1 MIGSNINEYFSA
13 AMKYPVERLTA
24 VMQGKDTSLPQA
36 AAMMALQIKKP
47 MIDAMKGKQAQAQ
60 PPQPSVKDQ
69 MEQDITM
76 LPENTGIG
84 QLPAPNMER
93 MADGGIAGYA
103 DGGIVAFAGGGL
115 NQDRELY
122 NNLIQQGFV
131 DAYGNIKDTVK
142 KALGLK
148 PGWEK
153 RFAELPLEDKGGATP
168 YAHPKQSGIF
178 SYEQPNKVTTNTP
191 AAAPVVENMA
201 PVSDEPSVSDK
212 LRAVH
217 GDKALGPYDPNVPIP
232 REGIDAYMR
241 LKNIDPA
248 QLDKPVSKKNKAQK
262 SIDSTAG
269 ASDAGLGQL
278 ANRQAAVTGDSS
290 LTGAYAMAKG
300 MGAEEEAANQ
310 RALKGFETESIKAL
324 EDQRTAREA
333 SRPTGRPYEGLE
345 KSLGKEAE
353 AAAGKEEKNLKMAI
367 INAGLAMLGGKSQYA
382 MQNIAEGAQVG
393 TKQYQAGIDKLETAA
408 KDREKMG
415 AMIEESRRAETR
427 GDWKDKADYDQKIM
441 EAKLGFKKNSID
453 AISKLTGEN
462 KKNAT
467 EIWKQQQ
474 ELVKSDKEMASR
486 ERIAGA
492 QVAGGITQAGIYA
505 GARGA
510 GGGSDPYNV
519 AYDNATNRLKAEV
532 QANPMLKAKMASDP
546 NLAKQMFNQYLQE
559 ALSKSAGGGGSGAV
573 PSGAKFL
580 GFETQ

>member
-1 MIGSNINEYFSA
+1 MIGTNINEYFSA

-24 VMQGKDTSLPQA
+24 VMQGKDNSLPQA

-84 QLPAPNMER
+84 QLPAPNMEQ

-103 DGGIVAFAGGGL
+103 DGGIVAFAGGDLVNAFAPPTGDAESQRTL
-115 NQDRELY
+115 ALMRESVGRSEQEEAARR
-122 NNLIQQGFV
+122 QQLAAFKQQIMDKV
-131 DAYGNIKDTVK
+131 ARNEPLTYAEQ
-142 KALGLK
+142 ALLSRSK
-148 PGWEK
+148 M
-153 RFAELPLEDKGGATP
+153 
-168 YAHPKQSGIF
+168 
-178 SYEQPNKVTTNTP
+178 P
-191 AAAPVVENMA
+191 AAAPVVADA
-201 PVSDEPSVSDK
+201 PVAEGYK
-212 LRAVH
+212 GEGMAGTR
-217 GDKALGPYDPNVPIP
+217 VPTF
-232 REGIDAYMR
+232 
-241 LKNIDPA
+241 PA
-248 QLDKPVSKKNKAQK
+248 STNKAVVDTGAAVPK
-262 SIDSTAG
+262 SKSKSS
-269 ASDAGLGQL
+269 ASADTNKAGLGQL
-278 ANRQAAVTGDSS
+278 ADRQASVTGDTS
-290 LTGAYAMAKG
+290 LSGAYTMAKG

-310 RALKGFETESIKAL
+310 KALKGFETESIKAL
-324 EDQRTAREA
+324 EDQRAAREA
-333 SRPTGRPYEGLE
+333 GRPTGKPYESLE
-345 KSLGKEAE
+345 KSLGREAE

-415 AMIEESRRAETR
+415 AMIEESRRAEAR

-441 EAKLGFKKNSID
+441 EAKLGLKKNSID
-453 AISKLTGEN
+453 AIVKLTGEN

-467 EIWKQQQ
+467 EIWKQQSD
-474 ELVKSDKEMASR
+474 LVKSDKEMASR

-546 NLAKQMFNQYLQE
+546 DLAKRMFNQYLQE
-559 ALSKSAGGGGSGAV
+559 AISKSAGGGGSGAV
-573 PSGAKFL
+573 PSGAVPSGAKFL
-580 GFETQ
+580 GFETR

>member
-1 MIGSNINEYFSA
+1 MIGTNINEYFSA

-24 VMQGKDTSLPQA
+24 VMQGKDNSLPQA

-84 QLPAPNMER
+84 QLPAPNMEQ

-103 DGGIVAFAGGGL
+103 DGGIVAFAGGDLVNAFAPPTGDAESQRTL
-115 NQDRELY
+115 ALMRESVGRSEQEEAARR
-122 NNLIQQGFV
+122 QQLAAFKQQIMDKV
-131 DAYGNIKDTVK
+131 ARNEPLTYAEQ
-142 KALGLK
+142 ALLSRSK
-148 PGWEK
+148 M
-153 RFAELPLEDKGGATP
+153 
-168 YAHPKQSGIF
+168 
-178 SYEQPNKVTTNTP
+178 P
-191 AAAPVVENMA
+191 AAAPVVADA
-201 PVSDEPSVSDK
+201 PVAEGYK
-212 LRAVH
+212 GEGMAGTR
-217 GDKALGPYDPNVPIP
+217 VPTF
-232 REGIDAYMR
+232 
-241 LKNIDPA
+241 PA
-248 QLDKPVSKKNKAQK
+248 STNKAVVDTGAAVPK
-262 SIDSTAG
+262 SKSKSS
-269 ASDAGLGQL
+269 ASADTNKAGLGQL
-278 ANRQAAVTGDSS
+278 ADRQASVTGDTS
-290 LTGAYAMAKG
+290 LSGAYTMAKG

-310 RALKGFETESIKAL
+310 KALKGFETESIKAL
-324 EDQRTAREA
+324 EDQRAAREA
-333 SRPTGRPYEGLE
+333 GRPTGKPYESLE
-345 KSLGKEAE
+345 KSLGREAE

-415 AMIEESRRAETR
+415 AMIEESRRAEAR

-453 AISKLTGEN
+453 AIAKLTGEN

-467 EIWKQQQ
+467 EIWKQQSD
-474 ELVKSDKEMASR
+474 LVKSDKEMASR

-546 NLAKQMFNQYLQE
+546 DLAKRMFNQYLQE
-559 ALSKSAGGGGSGAV
+559 AISKSAGGGGSGAV
-573 PSGAKFL
+573 PSGAVPSGAKFL
-580 GFETQ
+580 GFETR

>member
-1 MIGSNINEYFSA
+1 MIGTNINEYFSA

-24 VMQGKDTSLPQA
+24 VMQGKDNSLPQA

-84 QLPAPNMER
+84 QLPAPNMEQ

-103 DGGIVAFAGGGL
+103 DGGIVAFAGGDLVNAFAPPTGDAESQRTL
-115 NQDRELY
+115 ALMRESVGRSEQEEAARR
-122 NNLIQQGFV
+122 QQLAAFKQQIMDKV
-131 DAYGNIKDTVK
+131 ARNEPLTYAEQ
-142 KALGLK
+142 ALLSRSK
-148 PGWEK
+148 M
-153 RFAELPLEDKGGATP
+153 
-168 YAHPKQSGIF
+168 
-178 SYEQPNKVTTNTP
+178 P
-191 AAAPVVENMA
+191 AAAPVVADA
-201 PVSDEPSVSDK
+201 PVAEGYK
-212 LRAVH
+212 GEGMAGTR
-217 GDKALGPYDPNVPIP
+217 VPTF
-232 REGIDAYMR
+232 
-241 LKNIDPA
+241 PA
-248 QLDKPVSKKNKAQK
+248 STNKAVVDTGAAVPK
-262 SIDSTAG
+262 SKSKSSTSADT
-269 ASDAGLGQL
+269 SKAGLGQL
-278 ANRQAAVTGDSS
+278 VDRQASVTGDTS
-290 LTGAYAMAKG
+290 LSGAYTMAKG

-310 RALKGFETESIKAL
+310 KALKGFETESIKAL
-324 EDQRTAREA
+324 EDQRAAREA
-333 SRPTGRPYEGLE
+333 GRPTGKPYESLE
-345 KSLGKEAE
+345 KSLGREAE

-415 AMIEESRRAETR
+415 AMIEESRRAEAR

-441 EAKLGFKKNSID
+441 EAKLGLKKNSID
-453 AISKLTGEN
+453 AIVKLTGEN

-467 EIWKQQQ
+467 EIWKQQSD
-474 ELVKSDKEMASR
+474 LVKSDKEMASR

-546 NLAKQMFNQYLQE
+546 DLAKRMFNQYLQE
-559 ALSKSAGGGGSGAV
+559 AISKSAGGGGSGAV
-573 PSGAKFL
+573 PSGAVPSGAKFL
-580 GFETQ
+580 GFETR

>member
-1 MIGSNINEYFSA
+1 MIGTNINEYFSA

-24 VMQGKDTSLPQA
+24 VMQGKDNSLPQA

-84 QLPAPNMER
+84 QLPAPNMEQ

-103 DGGIVAFAGGGL
+103 DGGMVAFAGGDLVNAFAPPTGDAESQRTL
-115 NQDRELY
+115 ALMRESVGRSEQEEAARRQKIMDKIARNEPLTQAEQV
-122 NNLIQQGFV
+122 LV
-131 DAYGNIKDTVK
+131 SRIKM
-142 KALGLK
+142 
-148 PGWEK
+148 
-153 RFAELPLEDKGGATP
+153 
-168 YAHPKQSGIF
+168 
-178 SYEQPNKVTTNTP
+178 P
-191 AAAPVVENMA
+191 AAAPVSADA
-201 PVSDEPSVSDK
+201 PVAEGYK
-212 LRAVH
+212 GEGMAGTR
-217 GDKALGPYDPNVPIP
+217 VPTF
-232 REGIDAYMR
+232 
-241 LKNIDPA
+241 PA
-248 QLDKPVSKKNKAQK
+248 STNKAVVDTAAVVPK
-262 SIDSTAG
+262 SKSKSSTSADT
-269 ASDAGLGQL
+269 SKAGLGQL
-278 ANRQAAVTGDSS
+278 ADRQASVTGDTS
-290 LTGAYAMAKG
+290 LSGAYTMAKG

-310 RALKGFETESIKAL
+310 KALKGFETESIKAL

-333 SRPTGRPYEGLE
+333 GRPTGKPYESLE

-415 AMIEESRRAETR
+415 AMIEESRRAEAR

-453 AISKLTGEN
+453 AIAKLTGEN

-474 ELVKSDKEMASR
+474 ELVKSDNEMASR

-546 NLAKQMFNQYLQE
+546 DLAKRMFNQYLQE
-559 ALSKSAGGGGSGAV
+559 AISKSAGGGGGSGAV

-580 GFETQ
+580 GFETR

>member
-1 MIGSNINEYFSA
+1 MIGTNINEYFSA

-24 VMQGKDTSLPQA
+24 VMQGKDNSLPQA

-47 MIDAMKGKQAQAQ
+47 IIDAMKGKQAQAQ

-103 DGGIVAFAGGGL
+103 DGGMVAFAGGDLVNAFAPPTGDAESQRTL
-115 NQDRELY
+115 ALMRESVGRSEQEEAARRQKIMDKIARNEPLTQAEQV
-122 NNLIQQGFV
+122 LV
-131 DAYGNIKDTVK
+131 SRIKM
-142 KALGLK
+142 
-148 PGWEK
+148 
-153 RFAELPLEDKGGATP
+153 
-168 YAHPKQSGIF
+168 
-178 SYEQPNKVTTNTP
+178 P
-191 AAAPVVENMA
+191 AAAPVSADA
-201 PVSDEPSVSDK
+201 PVAEGYK
-212 LRAVH
+212 GEGMAGTR
-217 GDKALGPYDPNVPIP
+217 VPTF
-232 REGIDAYMR
+232 
-241 LKNIDPA
+241 PA
-248 QLDKPVSKKNKAQK
+248 STNKAVVDTAAVVPK
-262 SIDSTAG
+262 SKSKSSTSADT
-269 ASDAGLGQL
+269 SKAGLGQL
-278 ANRQAAVTGDSS
+278 ADRQASVTGDTS
-290 LTGAYAMAKG
+290 LSGAYTMAKG

-310 RALKGFETESIKAL
+310 KALKGFETESIRAL

-333 SRPTGRPYEGLE
+333 GRPTGKPYESLE

-415 AMIEESRRAETR
+415 AMIEESRRAEAR

-453 AISKLTGEN
+453 AIVKLTGEN

-559 ALSKSAGGGGSGAV
+559 ALSKSAGGGGGGGAV

-580 GFETQ
+580 GFETR

>member
-1 MIGSNINEYFSA
+1 MIGTNINEYFSA

-24 VMQGKDTSLPQA
+24 VMQGKDNSLPQA

-103 DGGIVAFAGGGL
+103 DGGMVAFAGGDLVNAFAPPTGDAESQRTL
-115 NQDRELY
+115 ALMRESVGRSEQEEAARRQKIMDKIARNEPLTQAEQV
-122 NNLIQQGFV
+122 LV
-131 DAYGNIKDTVK
+131 SRIKM
-142 KALGLK
+142 
-148 PGWEK
+148 
-153 RFAELPLEDKGGATP
+153 
-168 YAHPKQSGIF
+168 
-178 SYEQPNKVTTNTP
+178 P
-191 AAAPVVENMA
+191 AAAPVSADA
-201 PVSDEPSVSDK
+201 PVAEGYK
-212 LRAVH
+212 GEGMAGTR
-217 GDKALGPYDPNVPIP
+217 VPTF
-232 REGIDAYMR
+232 
-241 LKNIDPA
+241 PA
-248 QLDKPVSKKNKAQK
+248 STNKAVVDTAAVVPK
-262 SIDSTAG
+262 SKSKSSTSADT
-269 ASDAGLGQL
+269 SKAGLGQL
-278 ANRQAAVTGDSS
+278 ADRQASVTGDTS
-290 LTGAYAMAKG
+290 LSGAYTMAKG

-310 RALKGFETESIKAL
+310 KALKGFETESIRAL

-333 SRPTGRPYEGLE
+333 GRPTGKPYESLE

-415 AMIEESRRAETR
+415 AMIEESRRAEAR

-453 AISKLTGEN
+453 AIVKLTGEN

-559 ALSKSAGGGGSGAV
+559 ALSKSAGGGGGAV

-580 GFETQ
+580 GFETR

>member
-1 MIGSNINEYFSA
+1 MIGTNINEYFSA

-24 VMQGKDTSLPQA
+24 VMQGKDNSLPQA

-84 QLPAPNMER
+84 QLPAPNMEQ

-103 DGGIVAFAGGGL
+103 DGGIVAFAGGDLVNAFAPPTGDAESQRTL
-115 NQDRELY
+115 ALMRESVGRSEQEEAARR
-122 NNLIQQGFV
+122 QQLAAFKQQIMDKV
-131 DAYGNIKDTVK
+131 ARNEPLTYAEQ
-142 KALGLK
+142 ALLSRSK
-148 PGWEK
+148 M
-153 RFAELPLEDKGGATP
+153 
-168 YAHPKQSGIF
+168 
-178 SYEQPNKVTTNTP
+178 P
-191 AAAPVVENMA
+191 AAAPVVADA
-201 PVSDEPSVSDK
+201 PVAEGYK
-212 LRAVH
+212 GEGMAGTR
-217 GDKALGPYDPNVPIP
+217 VPTF
-232 REGIDAYMR
+232 
-241 LKNIDPA
+241 PA
-248 QLDKPVSKKNKAQK
+248 STNKAVVDTGAAVPK
-262 SIDSTAG
+262 SKSKSSTSA
-269 ASDAGLGQL
+269 DTNKAGLGQL
-278 ANRQAAVTGDSS
+278 ADRQAAVTGDTS
-290 LTGAYAMAKG
+290 LSGAYTMAKG

-310 RALKGFETESIKAL
+310 KALKGFETESIKAL
-324 EDQRTAREA
+324 EDQRVAREA
-333 SRPTGRPYEGLE
+333 GRPTGKPYESLE

-353 AAAGKEEKNLKMAI
+353 AATGKEEKNLKMAI

-415 AMIEESRRAETR
+415 AMIEESRRAEAR

-453 AISKLTGEN
+453 AIAKLTGEN

-467 EIWKQQQ
+467 EIWKQQSD
-474 ELVKSDKEMASR
+474 LVKSDKEMASR

-510 GGGSDPYNV
+510 GGGSNTYNV
-519 AYDNATNRLKAEV
+519 AWDNATAALKAEMA
-532 QANPMLKAKMASDP
+532 ANPMLKTKLDTNPEMY
-546 NLAKQMFNQYLQE
+546 KRKFNEYLQA
-559 ALSKSAGGGGSGAV
+559 ALSESAVGGGGGAAAVSGQTKSGATT
-573 PSGAKFL
+573 SGW
-580 GFETQ
+580 

>member
-1 MIGSNINEYFSA
+1 MIGTNINEYFSA

-24 VMQGKDTSLPQA
+24 VMQGKDNSLPQA

-103 DGGIVAFAGGGL
+103 DGGMVAFAGGDLVNAFAPPTGDAESQRTL
-115 NQDRELY
+115 ALMRESVGRSEQEEAARRQKIMDKIARNEPLTQAEQV
-122 NNLIQQGFV
+122 LV
-131 DAYGNIKDTVK
+131 SRIKM
-142 KALGLK
+142 
-148 PGWEK
+148 
-153 RFAELPLEDKGGATP
+153 
-168 YAHPKQSGIF
+168 
-178 SYEQPNKVTTNTP
+178 P
-191 AAAPVVENMA
+191 AAAPVSADA
-201 PVSDEPSVSDK
+201 PVAEGYK
-212 LRAVH
+212 GEGMAGTR
-217 GDKALGPYDPNVPIP
+217 VPTF
-232 REGIDAYMR
+232 
-241 LKNIDPA
+241 PA
-248 QLDKPVSKKNKAQK
+248 STNKAVVDTAAVVPK
-262 SIDSTAG
+262 SKSKSSTG
-269 ASDAGLGQL
+269 ADTSKAGLGQL
-278 ANRQAAVTGDSS
+278 ADRQAAVTGDTS
-290 LTGAYAMAKG
+290 LSGAYTMAKG

-310 RALKGFETESIKAL
+310 KALKGFETESIRAL

-333 SRPTGRPYEGLE
+333 GRPTGKPYESLE

-415 AMIEESRRAETR
+415 AMIEESRRAEAR

-453 AISKLTGEN
+453 AIAKLTGEN

-474 ELVKSDKEMASR
+474 DLVKSDKEMASR

-559 ALSKSAGGGGSGAV
+559 ALSKSAGGGGGGGAV

-580 GFETQ
+580 GFETR